1 MCELTCERLHW
12 HTFLPFKKKNR
23 KRKTLAA
30 GYQPNMYCNIIIPW
44 ISKGFFV
51 VFGCLVVLL
60 DEVWVL
66 QQHFPTP
73 YSNRGYSN
81 TIATS
86 TKRSVH
92 AGKVS
97 ALYRVKKDAWLIIL
111 VSI

>member
-1 MCELTCERLHW
+1 M
-12 HTFLPFKKKNR
+12 
-23 KRKTLAA
+23 
-30 GYQPNMYCNIIIPW
+30 
-44 ISKGFFV
+44 

-60 DEVWVL
+60 DEVWAL

-92 AGKVS
+92 AGNVS

-111 VSI
+111 VSILGGCLYYSKSNKGLKGDRDEF